1 MSEIALEPKNESIC
15 IGCGLCC
22 DGTVVS
28 HLAVRDESEVGAP
41 LRALGVEVIVAAE
54 PPVFELPCPAVC
66 DGVCTIHSLH
76 RPSACSQFECALSQA
91 VIDGDVTYDEAKAV
105 IAATLSLRDA
115 ARRGELETSVLDHQ
129 IDAVFRSR

>member
-28 HLAVRDESEVGAP
+28 HLAVRDESDVGAP